1 MMKNA
6 VVAAVVAGVVAVL
19 AGCCSCK
26 APSKACCAN
35 CGLLAADPEAVVSRE
50 TLMNEAW
57 GLDYYG
63 TTRTVD
69 QTVANLRKKQ
79 GPGLDIQSVRGE
91 GYRLVSA

>member
-35 CGLLAADPEAVVSRE
+35 CTPGKACVCGCGQNPCACDAGCTCP
-50 TLMNEAW
+50 
-57 GLDYYG
+57 
-63 TTRTVD
+63 
-69 QTVANLRKKQ
+69 KK
-79 GPGLDIQSVRGE
+79 
-91 GYRLVSA
+91 